1 MLQGLLL
8 SGSDDN
14 TARVWD
20 TVSGQLV
27 VLQGHRDH
35 VRGLV
40 WHTEVPYLAITGWQP
55 QQSAGFVNLQVLPH
69 VLLGASRICTADCCS
84 EC

>member
-55 QQSAGFVNLQVLPH
+55 QQSAGFVNLQVMPH
-69 VLLGASRICTADCCS
+69 VLLCAGRICTADCCS

>member
-1 MLQGLLL
+1 MIKNSLYNRTHAGAALLQGLLL
-8 SGSDDN
+8 SGSDDM

-40 WHTEVPYLAITGWQP
+40 WHTEVPYLVITG
-55 QQSAGFVNLQVLPH
+55 G
-69 VLLGASRICTADCCS
+69 
-84 EC
+84 